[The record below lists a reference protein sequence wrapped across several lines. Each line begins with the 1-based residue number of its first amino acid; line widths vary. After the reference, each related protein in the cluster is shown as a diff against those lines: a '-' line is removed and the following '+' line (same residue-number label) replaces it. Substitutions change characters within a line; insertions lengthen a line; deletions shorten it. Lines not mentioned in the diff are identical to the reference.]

1 MGSTT
6 KFLDIANSDLK
17 IVNNSL
23 VKNLINV
30 SFNTST
36 AVTEVSIGYEEDL
49 ERVEKLIADEY
60 IPNFKSK
67 YKDPLEGDVLYLGV
81 SALTDSSVN
90 LKLAAKVQES
100 NHPKVSRLLNRE
112 FKLFCDRNKIDIPFP
127 QVSINHKNG
136 DSFNQK

>member
-36 AVTEVSIGYEEDL
+36 AVTEVGIGYEEDL

-127 QVSINHKNG
+127 QVTLNHKNG